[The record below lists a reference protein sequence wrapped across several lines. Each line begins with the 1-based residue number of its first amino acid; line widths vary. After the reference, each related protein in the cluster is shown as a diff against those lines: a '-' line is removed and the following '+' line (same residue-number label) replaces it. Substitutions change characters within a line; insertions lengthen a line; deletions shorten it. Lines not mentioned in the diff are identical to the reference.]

1 MRPTKTC
8 SGLLGKTTNSMIG
21 AGNMQD
27 EPVASY
33 SMESEEKSLQW
44 WKYVNGTQEI
54 NKTAPSDQSCSN
66 LRNIVVLNYNQ
77 SLNIHESILI

>member
-21 AGNMQD
+21 AGNIKD

-33 SMESEEKSLQW
+33 SMESEEKSLQ
-44 WKYVNGTQEI
+44 
-54 NKTAPSDQSCSN
+54 
-66 LRNIVVLNYNQ
+66 
-77 SLNIHESILI
+77 